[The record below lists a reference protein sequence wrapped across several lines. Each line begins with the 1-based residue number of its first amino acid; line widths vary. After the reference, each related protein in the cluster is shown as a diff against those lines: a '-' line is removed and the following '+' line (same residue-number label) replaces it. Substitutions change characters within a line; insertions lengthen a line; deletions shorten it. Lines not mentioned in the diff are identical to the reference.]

1 MDGKPVNGVHDL
13 LGGPVATESVIGLVQ
28 ILLQVLELIDR
39 DVASGQIC
47 RPHGHDLIVGQTE
60 HQLGPGVMSLGSLL
74 EIRPDPTTREDRA
87 ENGDHELNQVLHSA
101 SDRH

>member
-13 LGGPVATESVIGLVQ
+13 LGGPVAAEGVIGLVQ

-47 RPHGHDLIVGQTE
+47 RPHGHDLIV
-60 HQLGPGVMSLGSLL
+60 S
-74 EIRPDPTTREDRA
+74 
-87 ENGDHELNQVLHSA
+87 
-101 SDRH
+101 